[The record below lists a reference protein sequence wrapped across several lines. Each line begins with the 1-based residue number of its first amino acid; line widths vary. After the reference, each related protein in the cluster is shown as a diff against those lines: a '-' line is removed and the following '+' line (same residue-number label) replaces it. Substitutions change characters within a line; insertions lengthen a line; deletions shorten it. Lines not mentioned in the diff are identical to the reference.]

1 MSDPIS
7 SVGETEPVMTGHP
20 RVAAL
25 VAAYNAERTIREAID
40 PLLAAKPDCQVYV
53 VDDCSRIPVSEYLQ
67 NTDGRITVIRLEKN
81 AGPAA
86 ARNAALAE
94 ILAAGFDYVAIAD
107 ADDISKPDRIAK
119 QVAFMDANPK
129 VGACGTWVRN
139 FQDGNPD
146 ATFIKRRPG
155 DPRAVRNLMFF
166 NIGVSHASAMIR
178 CEALRRVGLY
188 SQDYPA
194 AEDYDLLCRI
204 GKAYDVANIEEC
216 LLDYRLSPGGQ
227 SMLHRRRQLL
237 DRLRIQL
244 KYFEVGAWRAWAGV
258 ARTLTIL
265 LMPAGLFDSLRS
277 RLRARSS
284 SSSID

>member
-1 MSDPIS
+1 
-7 SVGETEPVMTGHP
+7 MTARP
-20 RVAAL
+20 KVAAL
-25 VAAYNAERTIREAID
+25 VAAYNAERTIRDAID
-40 PLLAAKPDCQVYV
+40 PLLAATDCQVYV
-53 VDDCSRIPVSEYLQ
+53 VDDCSRIPVGGYLQ

-86 ARNAALAE
+86 ARNAALTE

-107 ADDISKPDRIAK
+107 ADDISAPDRIAK
-119 QVAFMDANPK
+119 QAAFMEANPK

-139 FQDGNPD
+139 FQDGVPD
-146 ATFIKRRPG
+146 ATYIKRRPG
-155 DPRAVRNLMFF
+155 DPRAVRDLMFF

-178 CEALRRVGLY
+178 CEAFRRVGLY

-227 SMLHRRRQLL
+227 SMSRRRRQLY

-244 KYFEVGAWRAWAGV
+244 KYFEAGAWRAWAGV
-258 ARTLTIL
+258 ARTLAIL
-265 LMPAGLFDSLRS
+265 LMPAGLFDMLRS
-277 RLRARSS
+277 NLRARSS
-284 SSSID
+284 GNSID

>member
-1 MSDPIS
+1 MSDPIP

-129 VGACGTWVRN
+129 VGACGTWTRH
-139 FQDGNPD
+139 FHDD
-146 ATFIKRRPG
+146 IADSTFINRRPG
-155 DPRAVRNLMFF
+155 DPRAVRRLMFF
-166 NIGVSHASAMIR
+166 NMGVSHASAMIR
-178 CEALRRVGLY
+178 CEALRRAGLY

-194 AEDYDLLCRI
+194 AEDYDLFRRI
-204 GKAYDVANIEEC
+204 GQRYELANVEEC
-216 LLDYRLSPGGQ
+216 LLNYRISPGGQ
-227 SMLHRRRQLL
+227 SMTRRRQQLY

-244 KYFEVGAWRAWAGV
+244 RYFEAGAWQAWVGV
-258 ARTLTIL
+258 ARTLVTL
-265 LMPAGLFDSLRS
+265 LMPSGLFQTIRS
-277 RLRARSS
+277 GLRARGGGS
-284 SSSID
+284 